1 MNFGRSWPDLK
12 QFTAAPGLRVSQA
25 PACAEFLNLYAE
37 ISCRSTMLIRYGSM
51 LFFWSKHVCVCECLF
66 MWVCGWLFCL
76 AARNNFED
84 LIAIDQSPHGD
95 SGSC

>member
-1 MNFGRSWPDLK
+1 
-12 QFTAAPGLRVSQA
+12 
-25 PACAEFLNLYAE
+25 
-37 ISCRSTMLIRYGSM
+37 
-51 LFFWSKHVCVCECLF
+51 